1 MCQHPDMINTKRR
14 TIFPMSPI
22 NIIKIAAVYM
32 LCILP
37 FVFVLENN
45 VLVYT
50 CVVYTISTMQNYP
63 KGSYLF
69 L

>member
-1 MCQHPDMINTKRR
+1 
-14 TIFPMSPI
+14 MSPI

-50 CVVYTISTMQNYP
+50 CVVYTISMMQNYP
-63 KGSYLF
+63 KGPYLF

>member
-1 MCQHPDMINTKRR
+1 
-14 TIFPMSPI
+14 MSPI

-50 CVVYTISTMQNYP
+50 CVVYTISMMQNYL
-63 KGSYLF
+63 KGPYLF